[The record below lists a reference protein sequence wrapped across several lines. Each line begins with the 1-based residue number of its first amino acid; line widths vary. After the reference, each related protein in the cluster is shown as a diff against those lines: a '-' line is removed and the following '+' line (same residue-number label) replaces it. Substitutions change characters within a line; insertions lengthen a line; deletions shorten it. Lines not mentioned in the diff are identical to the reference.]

1 MIKSEVDVPE
11 EVTFTTVDVKPHLE
25 NREVFISLYGVDR
38 RLERPVL
45 NQIPNIKLQ
54 SFFKPG
60 FLLQTD
66 SSFYFLRSD
75 QSFFAF
81 AAAARPRFV
90 CFFAAVHVL

>member
-54 SFFKPG
+54 SFF
-60 FLLQTD
+60 
-66 SSFYFLRSD
+66 
-75 QSFFAF
+75 
-81 AAAARPRFV
+81 
-90 CFFAAVHVL
+90 